1 MLHLRQLPDYLLEK
15 LTFFLSDSFFS
26 FSSPFFIGIP
36 CLSTEEKTTE
46 NQGLCSDLVVTTEQI
61 SFLFLVRICCYMFES
76 GPAGDGGV
84 SFLFKAESN
93 RPCCVRLVVWFW
105 SWSPAYLALVGSLTL
120 VRQYRSSSSSSFC
133 CRGERQ
139 QERRKIHICSGK
151 YKYK

>member
-1 MLHLRQLPDYLLEK
+1 MLHLRQLPDYLLGK

-26 FSSPFFIGIP
+26 FSSLFLWTACPQ
-36 CLSTEEKTTE
+36 EEKNRKPGTLFRFSCHHRA
-46 NQGLCSDLVVTTEQI
+46 NI
-61 SFLFLVRICCYMFES
+61 FSFFVRICCSYMLES
-76 GPAGDGGV
+76 GPAGNGGV
-84 SFLFKAESN
+84 SLLFKAECN